1 MVLHHRWLI
10 IFGTSS
16 SMANHADGGFSY
28 LAQHLWH
35 IIING
40 ASWALMGASSLMST
54 SLMTLYHQWCFII
67 NGSSS
72 MALYHQWLIICSTSS
87 LLGHHHWWSFL
98 FDVYIIDD
106 TSSSMVFHL
115 WHFIIN
121 GSSSSMGLPHQ
132 WGFLFFIGGLA
143 SIALHHQ
150 CCIIIDGAS
159 FLFDVYIIDEI
170 SWSTMLN
177 H

>member
-1 MVLHHRWLI
+1 MTHHHQWLITYGTSSSMAHNADGGSSLLAQHLWHFVINGASPSLMGLPLLDVYIIDVTSSAMVLHHRWLI

-40 ASWALMGASSLMST
+40 ASSALMGASSLMST

-72 MALYHQWLIICSTSS
+72 MALYHRWLIICGT
-87 LLGHHHWWSFL
+87 L
-98 FDVYIIDD
+98 
-106 TSSSMVFHL
+106 SSM
-115 WHFIIN
+115 
-121 GSSSSMGLPHQ
+121 
-132 WGFLFFIGGLA
+132 A
-143 SIALHHQ
+143 HH
-150 CCIIIDGAS
+150 
-159 FLFDVYIIDEI
+159 
-170 SWSTMLN
+170 M
-177 H
+177 

>member
-72 MALYHQWLIICSTSS
+72 MALYHQWLIICSSY
-87 LLGHHHWWSFL
+87 
-98 FDVYIIDD
+98 V
-106 TSSSMVFHL
+106 V
-115 WHFIIN
+115 
-121 GSSSSMGLPHQ
+121 
-132 WGFLFFIGGLA
+132 
-143 SIALHHQ
+143 LHH
-150 CCIIIDGAS
+150 CWGIIIDGAS
-159 FLFDVYIIDEI
+159 PSMSTSLMTLHHQWCFICGTSLSMAHHHQWDFLINGGSYSSLVA
-170 SWSTMLN
+170 
-177 H
+177 